1 MKLLVACDPKGG
13 IGYENKLP
21 WSKIE
26 GDLPRFKELTTGKN
40 VVMGRRTWESLPIKP
55 LPNRHN
61 YVMSKVSIPGA
72 ITLSYIDLLAN
83 TAGND
88 AWIIGGGNV
97 ISQCWDMID
106 EVHLTKTFT
115 EYTCD
120 TFIDLLYLEQNFM
133 CWFSEQ
139 HTDHT
144 YQIWKRK

>member
-1 MKLLVACDPKGG
+1 
-13 IGYENKLP
+13 
-21 WSKIE
+21 
-26 GDLPRFKELTTGKN
+26 
-40 VVMGRRTWESLPIKP
+40 
-55 LPNRHN
+55 
-61 YVMSKVSIPGA
+61 MSKVSIPGA

-88 AWIIGGGNV
+88 TWIIGGGNL

-106 EVHLTKTFT
+106 EVYLTKTFT

-139 HTDHT
+139 HADHT